1 MIINKQYLGKY
12 SPLPQL
18 GNYDFSEIMNYV
30 TVAQEIW
37 LRPILGDSLME
48 ELEYQV
54 AHNQVSEENST
65 LFTEGGLYQYL
76 AYATCLEG
84 LPFIWAN
91 FSQVGITLGKS
102 ENSDSITLKDL
113 TYIEGHLRRQ
123 TEFMKDKFINWICS
137 HQDSFPLFNPGCI
150 CPCCNSCCNEKG
162 LNEPNPNWSIYTTK
176 KRCTE
181 LL

>member
-37 LRPILGDSLME
+37 LRPILGDEFLD
-48 ELEYQV
+48 ELETEV
-54 AHNQVSEENST
+54 KNNQVTEANST

-76 AYATCLEG
+76 SYATCLEG

-102 ENSDSITLKDL
+102 ENSESISLKDL

-123 TEFMKDKFINWICS
+123 VEILKDNLIKWLDEHS
-137 HQDSFPLFNPGCI
+137 DSFPLYVPINCG
-150 CPCCNSCCNEKG
+150 CNSCCGKSG
-162 LNEPNPNWSIYTTK
+162 LNVPNPMFSIFSTKRKCTT
-176 KRCTE
+176 
-181 LL
+181 LI

>member
-18 GNYDFSEIMNYV
+18 GNYDFNEIMNYV

-37 LRPILGDSLME
+37 LKPILGDSFMD

-54 AHNQVSEENST
+54 AHNQVSDENAT

-113 TYIEGHLRRQ
+113 AYIEGHLRRQ
-123 TEFMKDKFINWICS
+123 TEFLKDKFINWLCS
-137 HQDSFPLFNPGCI
+137 HIDSFPLFDPKGKCS
-150 CPCCNSCCNEKG
+150 CCDSCCNEKG